1 MWSDSI
7 APPSPRTLQC
17 ACLHLTDFSSGSQ
30 PKITTLS
37 VSDLLAISPQDLV
50 TKLRF
55 MFGVVLGLFVAMHL
69 AALAA
74 LWFDIGDRR
83 RMLAAAHNAQGCGFL
98 EVPCPDGG
106 SAWVWWLEQHMLD
119 GDLGKVHGSLVG
131 AAALAGLPLA
141 RLRAALPEEL
151 IPGSLAASTGRR
163 HGLSA
168 ARMKTHA
175 KTDWAAHVEQR
186 SKERWAAAEAPPT
199 RTKANK
205 PFAASAAGCTA
216 AEVPS
221 VAPTASTGTPTHAGY
236 RLAWPDQAAASSP
249 GKAGVSASGA
259 GGRGGGAGTN
269 NDGEHI
275 WERAAR
281 MASRVA
287 ARLLQDHPP
296 GIHHSP
302 AATSPPVEGHKP
314 RRAKKKFEHEVV
326 QLMTG

>member
-1 MWSDSI
+1 MVRLHC
-7 APPSPRTLQC
+7 APPHLALQC

-168 ARMKTHA
+168 ARMKTHS

-186 SKERWAAAEAPPT
+186 SKGRWAAAERDPAPA
-199 RTKANK
+199 RKKANK
-205 PFAASAAGCTA
+205 PFAASAAGSTA
-216 AEVPS
+216 DGLC
-221 VAPTASTGTPTHAGY
+221 VAPTVSLDTPTHAGY

-259 GGRGGGAGTN
+259 GVRGGGAGTN
-269 NDGEHI
+269 NDDEHI

-287 ARLLQDHPP
+287 ARLLQDHP